1 MVPSSFLGNK
11 GARVGQKE
19 CNMPVQDPRPA
30 TEAAAA
36 VLEEA
41 SRAQAQAKAKVTT
54 PALLQRNNSMGEFPV
69 DHGTI
74 NFIVHRIPSNPEFVK
89 CRPTANKQLL
99 VHHAWEKWGL
109 EPYPGVLARV
119 IGSIDGVADDKRG
132 TLEDVVEGLIKAAH
146 IAKGWLFST
155 GLDFG
160 MAHMV
165 GGLVARNR
173 HVCESPLI
181 GVAAWRTVQN
191 KEQLEK
197 NTKGLSAR
205 KGDKRVYADAKP
217 SDDMDKISLQP
228 NHTHFMLLGVAEGE
242 DDPMDPPPGMSKED
256 ALLAARKK
264 SFKFAH
270 DFEHEI
276 RVVQAESGLNDLSQR
291 MLFVVH
297 GDETTLEEITTFCEL
312 GEGFVLLAAQTGGVA
327 EAIASYV
334 ESGKAS
340 GQYTVPIGW
349 KHAAGRFERLKELN
363 AKKRVELQ
371 AMSTER
377 RSGSLVAIAAG
388 EWPMLEISQAQNS
401 KEMQKSILDCILNQ
415 ESSPVV
421 RIMNAVRWDDDKRL
435 QRELSFYPTWHQNRS
450 GVLRDALQLALELE
464 NTNAVRVCVENAAPV
479 KEINLLAL
487 YDKLYDGTSLYT
499 LVKGKLPTY
508 RRRVALGQE
517 DPHSPVKGA
526 RRPSSEQTPASKMQ
540 QLSKE
545 TPSQPLLAAQ
555 DSTQPSKVDPYG
567 ERGTPEEDPIFD
579 YYAIEIWRLL
589 QDVVPGLTLYWKAKV
604 KGLIEKQD
612 APATP
617 GAKPPG
623 KLGAR
628 WIDIYVWAV
637 LLGNTELALMLL
649 PACQEPMRAAII
661 GARLC
666 AYMATKLPLH
676 RNMLT
681 DAAKEH
687 ESFATNLLDLCDTF
701 EDARRM
707 LTTKSR
713 HWNRTVVQLGLQ
725 SGLRDFIAHMYCQ
738 TLCDQWYMGNT
749 DPVEKEAILASNE
762 PPGPLGFV
770 TIILAAIVPIKIPG
784 LPSMIKWDNDHGGA
798 DDLTD
803 PPMLQLYRIPAVKS
817 ILRLTMH
824 VLYTVFFSYAIMETT
839 TNHELPEDWSHLEFH
854 EGNGIEKPWI
864 DLVLWIW
871 TIALAFDEYYKYNCD
886 PATFT
891 MGFWNR
897 YDYSVI
903 SITFVG
909 LVLRMYSVKLATEIM
924 AFNVILIWCRL
935 FKYLAINYAL
945 GVLVI
950 MIMEM
955 FKDIALWTLVS
966 LVFLGGFT
974 VAFVAISDPLV
985 LHDSMDHPLTVPL
998 WAMHGAFD
1006 VHEVKTWN
1014 PTFGAPLLWLYV
1026 IVAQVI
1032 LVNLLIA
1039 MMGDTYSIIKERADE
1054 EWKFG
1059 RLVSV
1064 MESTERHHRIPP
1076 PFNLPITMMDFIHSQ
1091 CKNTIFGKLCPSY
1104 GDGPKPYD
1112 YATNKK
1118 LKGKVARALMLKYK
1132 KQQEE
1137 ARTITLDGYAEQ
1149 LTENQVEIKSE
1160 IHEVQESVAN
1170 IKRILDKAH
1179 PEKTPRSNR

>member
-1 MVPSSFLGNK
+1 MPQSSVCARENATRLAKMSMYSEAFNSPSPSVVAREVSRDGVAALARSMNKAACRLFCLRGGLCVRACGRAWLWLVAVVGARARPSLHIYRIFTFSSRYMKSTVRTCGFGTHMVPSSILGNK

-74 NFIVHRIPSNPEFVK
+74 NFIVHRTPSNPEFVK

-377 RSGSLVAIAAG
+377 RSGSLVAIAAANG
-388 EWPMLEISQAQNS
+388 RCSRFRKRRT
-401 KEMQKSILDCILNQ
+401 KECR
-415 ESSPVV
+415 SP
-421 RIMNAVRWDDDKRL
+421 
-435 QRELSFYPTWHQNRS
+435 
-450 GVLRDALQLALELE
+450 
-464 NTNAVRVCVENAAPV
+464 
-479 KEINLLAL
+479 
-487 YDKLYDGTSLYT
+487 SLT
-499 LVKGKLPTY
+499 
-508 RRRVALGQE
+508 
-517 DPHSPVKGA
+517 
-526 RRPSSEQTPASKMQ
+526 AS
-540 QLSKE
+540 
-545 TPSQPLLAAQ
+545 
-555 DSTQPSKVDPYG
+555 
-567 ERGTPEEDPIFD
+567 
-579 YYAIEIWRLL
+579 
-589 QDVVPGLTLYWKAKV
+589 
-604 KGLIEKQD
+604 
-612 APATP
+612 
-617 GAKPPG
+617 
-623 KLGAR
+623 
-628 WIDIYVWAV
+628 
-637 LLGNTELALMLL
+637 
-649 PACQEPMRAAII
+649 
-661 GARLC
+661 
-666 AYMATKLPLH
+666 
-676 RNMLT
+676 
-681 DAAKEH
+681 
-687 ESFATNLLDLCDTF
+687 
-701 EDARRM
+701 
-707 LTTKSR
+707 
-713 HWNRTVVQLGLQ
+713 
-725 SGLRDFIAHMYCQ
+725 
-738 TLCDQWYMGNT
+738 
-749 DPVEKEAILASNE
+749 
-762 PPGPLGFV
+762 
-770 TIILAAIVPIKIPG
+770 
-784 LPSMIKWDNDHGGA
+784 
-798 DDLTD
+798 
-803 PPMLQLYRIPAVKS
+803 
-817 ILRLTMH
+817 
-824 VLYTVFFSYAIMETT
+824 
-839 TNHELPEDWSHLEFH
+839 
-854 EGNGIEKPWI
+854 
-864 DLVLWIW
+864 
-871 TIALAFDEYYKYNCD
+871 
-886 PATFT
+886 
-891 MGFWNR
+891 
-897 YDYSVI
+897 
-903 SITFVG
+903 
-909 LVLRMYSVKLATEIM
+909 
-924 AFNVILIWCRL
+924 
-935 FKYLAINYAL
+935 
-945 GVLVI
+945 
-950 MIMEM
+950 
-955 FKDIALWTLVS
+955 
-966 LVFLGGFT
+966 
-974 VAFVAISDPLV
+974 
-985 LHDSMDHPLTVPL
+985 
-998 WAMHGAFD
+998 
-1006 VHEVKTWN
+1006 
-1014 PTFGAPLLWLYV
+1014 
-1026 IVAQVI
+1026 
-1032 LVNLLIA
+1032 
-1039 MMGDTYSIIKERADE
+1039 
-1054 EWKFG
+1054 
-1059 RLVSV
+1059 
-1064 MESTERHHRIPP
+1064 
-1076 PFNLPITMMDFIHSQ
+1076 
-1091 CKNTIFGKLCPSY
+1091 
-1104 GDGPKPYD
+1104 
-1112 YATNKK
+1112 
-1118 LKGKVARALMLKYK
+1118 
-1132 KQQEE
+1132 
-1137 ARTITLDGYAEQ
+1137 
-1149 LTENQVEIKSE
+1149 
-1160 IHEVQESVAN
+1160 
-1170 IKRILDKAH
+1170 
-1179 PEKTPRSNR
+1179 